1 MSAVFCLLISFF
13 RPSLYMVRP
22 MAATASSTSTKKT
35 MNSLSAP
42 VGPGD
47 GSKGIVSVDMVLMTL
62 ALGLRGKP
70 NVVQGNRAQ
79 EPLGSMAAL
88 QRLSQPLSMLRR
100 SRLVGRPC
108 SMLCAG
114 SGCRRRCSAS

>member
-1 MSAVFCLLISFF
+1 
-13 RPSLYMVRP
+13 
-22 MAATASSTSTKKT
+22 

-70 NVVQGNRAQ
+70 NVV
-79 EPLGSMAAL
+79 
-88 QRLSQPLSMLRR
+88 
-100 SRLVGRPC
+100 
-108 SMLCAG
+108 
-114 SGCRRRCSAS
+114 